1 MKIALSDDR
10 QYRLLVHAVTD
21 YAIYMLDIVG
31 VVTSWNA
38 GAQRFKGY
46 EASEI
51 IGQHFS
57 CFYTDEDKKMGLP
70 HLALNIAASK
80 GRFEAEG
87 WRVRKDGSH
96 FWAHVVIDP
105 VFDET
110 GTLVGFAK
118 VTRDIT
124 AKRESETSLELA
136 RVALF
141 QSQEAALVQS
151 RASLFQSHKMEAVGQ
166 LTGGIAHDFNNML
179 AGISGC
185 LELLQTRVNQGRVDD
200 LARYLVTAQT
210 SVKRAASLTHR
221 LLAFSRQQPLSSKAT
236 NVNRLMAGMEDLIH
250 QTIGPSISVE
260 AVGAVELWNTLADP
274 NQLENVLLNLCINA
288 RDAMPR
294 GGRLTIET
302 ANRWLDEPAARSR
315 DMPPGQYV
323 SLCVSDTG
331 TGMTPE
337 VIRRAVDPFFT
348 TKPEGQG
355 TGLGLSMIHGF
366 AKQSGGQVRIYS
378 ELGQGSTVCIY
389 LPRHRGDAE
398 SEAEPIGLQQ
408 PLRTGMGET
417 VLVVDDEATVRMLI
431 SEVLAEM
438 GLGTIEAADGP
449 AALKVLKSDTRVDLL
464 ITDIGLP
471 GGMNGRQ
478 MVDAAHKFRPNL
490 KVLFITG
497 YAENAVIGNGILEPD
512 MHLVTKPFALEH
524 LAHRVRDII
533 L

>member
-1 MKIALSDDR
+1 MRADR
-10 QYRLLVHAVTD
+10 QT
-21 YAIYMLDIVG
+21 
-31 VVTSWNA
+31 
-38 GAQRFKGY
+38 
-46 EASEI
+46 
-51 IGQHFS
+51 
-57 CFYTDEDKKMGLP
+57 
-70 HLALNIAASK
+70 
-80 GRFEAEG
+80 
-87 WRVRKDGSH
+87 
-96 FWAHVVIDP
+96 
-105 VFDET
+105 
-110 GTLVGFAK
+110 
-118 VTRDIT
+118 
-124 AKRESETSLELA
+124 
-136 RVALF
+136 
-141 QSQEAALVQS
+141 
-151 RASLFQSHKMEAVGQ
+151 
-166 LTGGIAHDFNNML
+166 
-179 AGISGC
+179 
-185 LELLQTRVNQGRVDD
+185 
-200 LARYLVTAQT
+200 
-210 SVKRAASLTHR
+210 
-221 LLAFSRQQPLSSKAT
+221 
-236 NVNRLMAGMEDLIH
+236 
-250 QTIGPSISVE
+250 PS
-260 AVGAVELWNTLADP
+260 AVGAGQPLQACQQLVRELEARLEECEDTLGAIRRGEIDAVVISDTATAHRVYTLENADRPYRMLIEQIQEGAVTLSADGTVFYCNQRLAEMLGLPQEQVIGHRLQPFLRADDVGAFEQLLDTAHFKGHQRQPVDGKHGGLDPPNHWPVHQRGSSRAIGLWNTLADP
-274 NQLENVLLNLCINA
+274 NQLENALLNLCINA

-302 ANRWLDEPAARSR
+302 ANRWLDEPAARNR

-398 SEAEPIGLQQ
+398 SEAEPTGLQQ
-408 PLRTGMGET
+408 PLRTGTGET

-449 AALKVLKSDTRVDLL
+449 TALKVLKSDTRVDLL

-524 LAHRVRDII
+524 LANRVRDIMAGTNGSASWYA
-533 L
+533 